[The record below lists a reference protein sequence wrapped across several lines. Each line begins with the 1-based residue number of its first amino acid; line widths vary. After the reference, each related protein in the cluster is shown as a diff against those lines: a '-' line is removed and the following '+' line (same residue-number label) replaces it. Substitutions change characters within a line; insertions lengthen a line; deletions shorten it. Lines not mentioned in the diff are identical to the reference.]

1 MNALATMT
9 RSWAML
15 GALGAGL
22 VLAALAA
29 GAGGAPQV
37 ALAGLGIAALGWG
50 ALSLHAGRILAPR
63 AVLATAA
70 TSLVGLGLLVTAGAM
85 ADAAALPL
93 AATSA
98 LVVTVALG
106 AAVALRLRRTA
117 HAVPSPRPPQF
128 DRSPRPRPRYRRTPA
143 SPAALVLHGDAP
155 AGHRSA
161 TAARRGAVDGLASLL
176 GLVGGAALV
185 AALATPALAAT
196 DAGRQAQP
204 HGEHAVVAP
213 LDGEH
218 AVVAPLDRPN
228 DLGHSH

>member
-1 MNALATMT
+1 MNALAATT
-9 RSWAML
+9 RSWPML

-37 ALAGLGIAALGWG
+37 VLAGLGVAALGWG
-50 ALSLHAGRILAPR
+50 GLSLHAGRILAPR

-70 TSLVGLGLLVTAGAM
+70 TALVSLGLLVM
-85 ADAAALPL
+85 
-93 AATSA
+93 
-98 LVVTVALG
+98 
-106 AAVALRLRRTA
+106 
-117 HAVPSPRPPQF
+117 
-128 DRSPRPRPRYRRTPA
+128 
-143 SPAALVLHGDAP
+143 
-155 AGHRSA
+155 
-161 TAARRGAVDGLASLL
+161 VDGRASLL

-213 LDGEH
+213 LDR
-218 AVVAPLDRPN
+218 AN
-228 DLGHSH
+228 DPGHSH

>member
-9 RSWAML
+9 RSWPML

-37 ALAGLGIAALGWG
+37 ALAGLGVAALGWG
-50 ALSLHAGRILAPR
+50 ALSLHAGRILASR

-70 TSLVGLGLLVTAGAM
+70 TALVSLGLLVTAGAM
-85 ADAAALPL
+85 SDAAVLPL
-93 AATSA
+93 AAASTFIVA
-98 LVVTVALG
+98 VALS
-106 AAVALRLRRTA
+106 AALTLRLRRGA
-117 HAVPSPRPPQF
+117 HVDRSPRPRPI
-128 DRSPRPRPRYRRTPA
+128 DRSPRPRPRYRRTSA

-155 AGHRSA
+155 AGHESA
-161 TAARRGAVDGLASLL
+161 PAANRGAVDGLPSLL
-176 GLVGGAALV
+176 GLLGGAVLV

-196 DAGRQAQP
+196 EAGRQAQP
-204 HGEHAVVAP
+204 HGEHAVLAP

-218 AVVAPLDRPN
+218 AVVRPLDGAN
-228 DLGHSH
+228 DPGHAH